1 MEDIFKFLL
10 LGGVIIISIVRSLKK
25 AAASTEDQRP
35 STPKQPTVETVPD
48 AVPIPEVWGKIFSP
62 KDIFQSATEMKES
75 TSSSQKQKNQKKHM
89 LQSGSGNNV
98 VKQNAESQS
107 DIPHTSS
114 SPVSQELSDSKEDF
128 TIHSAEEARRAIIW
142 GEILQRKY

>member
-25 AAASTEDQRP
+25 AVASTEDQRP
-35 STPKQPTVETVPD
+35 SAPKQPTVETAPD
-48 AVPIPEVWGKIFSP
+48 AVPILGTWGNIFSP
-62 KDIFQSATEMKES
+62 KDIFQSETDMKES
-75 TSSSQKQKNQKKHM
+75 TSSSQKQKNQKKHIA
-89 LQSGSGNNV
+89 QSGLGNNV
-98 VKQNAESQS
+98 VQQKTESQS
-107 DIPHTSS
+107 NIPHTSS
-114 SPVSQELSDSKEDF
+114 SPVSQELSDSEEDF